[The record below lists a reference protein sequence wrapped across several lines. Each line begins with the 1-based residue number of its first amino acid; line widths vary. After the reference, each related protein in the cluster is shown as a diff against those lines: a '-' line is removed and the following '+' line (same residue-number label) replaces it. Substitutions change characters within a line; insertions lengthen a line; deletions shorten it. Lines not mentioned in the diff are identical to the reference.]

1 MRAHQASGGPFDP
14 SPDVTVL
21 LAEIEA
27 DPTNI
32 FWG

>member
-1 MRAHQASGGPFDP
+1 VNEDAWGVPPPVEHA
-14 SPDVTVL
+14 L